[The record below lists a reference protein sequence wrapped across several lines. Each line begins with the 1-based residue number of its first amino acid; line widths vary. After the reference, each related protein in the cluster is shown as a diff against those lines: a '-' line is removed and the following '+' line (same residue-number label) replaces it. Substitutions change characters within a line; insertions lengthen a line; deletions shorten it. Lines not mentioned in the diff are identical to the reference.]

1 MERRGGDES
10 RSVSNDQTGQKD
22 HQARETD
29 ASGSLIA
36 QEPLV
41 LLNAS
46 FCI

>member
-1 MERRGGDES
+1 MGKDES
-10 RSVSNDQTGQKD
+10 GSGSNDQMGQTD

-41 LLNAS
+41 LLNTS